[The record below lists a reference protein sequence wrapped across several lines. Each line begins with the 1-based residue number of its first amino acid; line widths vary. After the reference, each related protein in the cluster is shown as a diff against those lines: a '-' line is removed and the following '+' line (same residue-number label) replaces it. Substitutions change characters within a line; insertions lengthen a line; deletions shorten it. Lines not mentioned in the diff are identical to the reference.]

1 MGTIQ
6 ARPRQRDKIRYQAKI
21 RIKGFSSLSR
31 TFPTRV
37 EAEAWLNEHEA
48 EIRRRIH
55 ATKMETERQR
65 IAAECEAQYRTLGDL
80 MRRYLAT
87 VTPLKRSAEQE
98 TLRMNGLLKHEL
110 ADCPIINLDRQ
121 RVAEWRDVR
130 LLTVSGSTVRRDMT
144 LLAHVVKIGIEEWAA
159 PLAQNPFQKVR
170 RPKESPPRDRRLRT
184 GEESALLAACRDAR
198 APYLR
203 PVVELALETAMRQS
217 EIVALDW
224 AHISLSGRYARL
236 PMTKNG
242 TARGVPLS
250 ARAAMILQSVPTAF
264 DANGNRTGQVFAGV
278 TTEAVKRSFIRAV
291 RRAELRDF
299 RFHDL
304 RHEATSR
311 FFERRLTVPEVARIT
326 GHKTW
331 TMLERYTHL
340 QLDDVARRLDG
351 PTDPAVTPLTIEQ
364 LTRELRRLVTCA
376 DRLLPDADTAS
387 HV

>member
-6 ARPRQRDKIRYQAKI
+6 SRFRRSGIRLQATI
-21 RIKGFSSLSR
+21 RIKGFPTLSR
-31 TFPTRV
+31 AFGDRTD
-37 EAEAWLNEHEA
+37 AETWIADQEDF
-48 EIRRRIH
+48 IRRRIH
-55 ATKMETERQR
+55 TANMETGRQR
-65 IAAECEAQYRTLGDL
+65 IAAECEVQYCTLGDL

-87 VTPLKRSAEQE
+87 VTPGKRAADQE
-98 TLRMNGLLKHEL
+98 AIRMNGLLKHAI
-110 ADCPIINLDRQ
+110 ADCPILNLDRQ
-121 RVAEWRDVR
+121 RVAEWRDSR
-130 LLTVSGSTVRRDMT
+130 LHVVSGSTVRRDMT

-159 PLAQNPFQKVR
+159 PLTENPFRQVR
-170 RPKESPPRDRRLRT
+170 RPQESPPRDRRLRA
-184 GEESALLAACRDAR
+184 GEELVLLAACEDAR

-242 TARGVPLS
+242 TARGIPLS
-250 ARAAMILQSVPTAF
+250 AHAAMILESVPAVL
-264 DANGNRTGQVFAGV
+264 DNSGNRTGQVFAGV
-278 TTEAVKRSFIRAV
+278 TTEAVKRSFIRAR
-291 RRAELRDF
+291 RRAELHDL

-351 PTDPAVTPLTIEQ
+351 PVDPAVTPLTIGQ
-364 LTRELRRLVTCA
+364 LTHELRRLVASA
-376 DRLLPDADTAS
+376 DRLLPD
-387 HV
+387 HPQQP

>member
-6 ARPRQRDKIRYQAKI
+6 MRIRQDGAVRYQAKV
-21 RIKGFSSLSR
+21 RLKGFPSLSR
-31 TFPTRV
+31 TFWGRI
-37 EAEAWLNEHEA
+37 EAEAWLAEHEA
-48 EIRRRIH
+48 LIHCRIH
-55 ATKMETERQR
+55 AAKMETERQR
-65 IAAECEAQYRTLGDL
+65 IAAECEVQYRTLGDL
-80 MRRYLAT
+80 MHRYLAT
-87 VTPLKRSAEQE
+87 VTPLKRSAVQE
-98 TLRMNGLLKHEL
+98 SLRVNGLLKHEI

-121 RVAEWRDVR
+121 RVAAWRDSR
-130 LLTVSGSTVRRDMT
+130 LHVVSGSTVRRDMT

-159 PLAQNPFQKVR
+159 PLTENPFRQVR
-170 RPKESPPRDRRLRT
+170 RPQESPPRDRRLRA
-184 GEESALLAACRDAR
+184 GEELVLLAACEDAR

-242 TARGVPLS
+242 TARGIPLS
-250 ARAAMILQSVPTAF
+250 AHAAMILESVPAVL
-264 DANGNRTGQVFAGV
+264 DNSGNRTGQVFAGV
-278 TTEAVKRSFIRAV
+278 TTEAVKRSFIRAR
-291 RRAELRDF
+291 RRAELHDL

-351 PTDPAVTPLTIEQ
+351 PVDPAVTPLTIGQ
-364 LTRELRRLVTCA
+364 LTHELRRLVASA
-376 DRLLPDADTAS
+376 DRLLPDHS
-387 HV
+387 QQP